1 MSAKTTIENQIKKH
15 IRLEMRDCD
24 LTAFY
29 EYFEQPSKT
38 PTLEELKTEASR
50 RAKGF
55 RQLIEVV
62 HTEKMN

>member
-15 IRLEMRDCD
+15 IQLEMRDCD

-29 EYFEQPSKT
+29 EYLEQPSKT
-38 PTLEELKTEASR
+38 PTLKELKAEASR

-62 HTEKMN
+62 YTEKMN